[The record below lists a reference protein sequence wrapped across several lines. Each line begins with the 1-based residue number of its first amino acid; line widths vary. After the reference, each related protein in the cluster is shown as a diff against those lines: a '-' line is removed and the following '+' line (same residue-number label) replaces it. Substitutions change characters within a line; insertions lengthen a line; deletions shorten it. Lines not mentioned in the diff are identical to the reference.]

1 MCEVFK
7 ENPDSKLICFNLIM
21 LPFGKVAYFLNQ
33 ASVVREYFSKETNH
47 TIKCLNRV
55 RFPLINLGFMMT
67 NGPEAMKERFI
78 FNEFFVHEKILG
90 LADRMM
96 QIQSNVVDRQLKE
109 YKLSKE
115 RFIEIDLKKLME
127 GTIVNWITFVLFGCE
142 SIEEIEID
150 LTPLPWIIN
159 ADHVM
164 DGGYKNT
171 KKTN

>member
-1 MCEVFK
+1 
-7 ENPDSKLICFNLIM
+7 
-21 LPFGKVAYFLNQ
+21 
-33 ASVVREYFSKETNH
+33 
-47 TIKCLNRV
+47 
-55 RFPLINLGFMMT
+55 
-67 NGPEAMKERFI
+67 
-78 FNEFFVHEKILG
+78 
-90 LADRMM
+90 
-96 QIQSNVVDRQLKE
+96 
-109 YKLSKE
+109 
-115 RFIEIDLKKLME
+115 ME